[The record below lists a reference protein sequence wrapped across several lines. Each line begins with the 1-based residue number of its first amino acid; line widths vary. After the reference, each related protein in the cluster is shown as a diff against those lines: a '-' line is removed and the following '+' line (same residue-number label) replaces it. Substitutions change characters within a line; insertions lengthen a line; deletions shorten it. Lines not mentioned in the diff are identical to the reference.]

1 MTLFRKEAVDHQND
15 TALGEI
21 IIPTSAGF
29 TLSALLTRTSC
40 DYQTLVG
47 ETGGTLSGGQKQ
59 RILLARALYKRP
71 GFLLL
76 DEATSHLDVES
87 EILIGQTLRATGT
100 AVLLIAHRQE
110 TLTSADRVLY
120 MDGGKFVLQVAGHEP
135 ELVHP
140 GAN

>member
-1 MTLFRKEAVDHQND
+1 M
-15 TALGEI
+15 GEI

-59 RILLARALYKRP
+59 RILLARALYKRKARDRPRPVFP
-71 GFLLL
+71 GGEL
-76 DEATSHLDVES
+76 
-87 EILIGQTLRATGT
+87 
-100 AVLLIAHRQE
+100 
-110 TLTSADRVLY
+110 SAEQPSRW
-120 MDGGKFVLQVAGHEP
+120 MDGSKFVLQVAGHEP